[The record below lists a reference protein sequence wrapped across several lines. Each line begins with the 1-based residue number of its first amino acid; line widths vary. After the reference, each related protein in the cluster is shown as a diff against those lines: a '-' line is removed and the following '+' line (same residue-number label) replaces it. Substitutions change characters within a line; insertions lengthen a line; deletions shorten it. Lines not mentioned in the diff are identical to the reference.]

1 MRSDLNQNRTINK
14 IKFQFYYPDCVNCK
28 MELWFF
34 HQKTEQKNTENPKP
48 SDGMKTARRTRPEIL
63 SLNFLF
69 ANAPEFQPILFDIQ
83 QSLIWPRANGFKI
96 DG

>member
-1 MRSDLNQNRTINK
+1 
-14 IKFQFYYPDCVNCK
+14 

-34 HQKTEQKNTENPKP
+34 HQNTEQKNTENPKP
-48 SDGMKTARRTRPEIL
+48 SDGIKTARKTKPEIL

-69 ANAPEFQPILFDIQ
+69 ANAPEFHPILFEIQ
-83 QSLIWPRANGFKI
+83 QSLIWPRVNGFTV